1 MRIRERIGLAQ
12 LRSRRVLLELP
23 QALPL
28 KRREVIWCFLD
39 IVYSLYKERT
49 VLGLLPLLV
58 APRDLCVHAMIR
70 WPSHR
75 ETKHFLKIAAAASD
89 SGGPLE
95 E

>member
-28 KRREVIWCFLD
+28 KRREVIRCLLD
-39 IVYSLYKERT
+39 VIDALNQQGA

-89 SGGPLE
+89 SGGPFE